1 MFRRSYFA
9 GMRIARLLFALLAV
23 GVLVGCS
30 AESGE
35 GNPPS
40 LSSSTT
46 CSQWLHEPM
55 SAREGF
61 IHSYWYELS
70 EPHIKKVIEIKD
82 AACRGAEGTAEP
94 GHEPTVGPFEPL
106 VKEVISG
113 TYG

>member
-1 MFRRSYFA
+1 MA
-9 GMRIARLLFALLAV
+9 LLAAMRVARLLSALLAV
-23 GVLVGCS
+23 GVLTGCS
-30 AESGE
+30 PESGE
-35 GNPPS
+35 GGNSPS

-46 CSQWLHEPM
+46 CSQWLHEPI

-82 AACRGAEGTAEP
+82 ASCRGAGGTAVP

-106 VKEVISG
+106 VKEVISC
-113 TYG
+113 TYW